1 MAIHELA
8 LTKKKKK
15 TNSQRIISL
24 ATFESQLHYSYEAK
38 KALQIF
44 I

>member
-8 LTKKKKK
+8 LTKKKKN
-15 TNSQRIISL
+15 NSQRIISL